1 MTTINVKLHHA
12 VENFLFL
19 NDFDPEENPEYWRG
33 GYELLADMI
42 PDPEPETRRAHL
54 DQLIQDISR
63 KNGRHR
69 EQTNE
74 LVSINNFNGLRVEYT
89 RNDSSVLFSS
99 HHDSDAVKCVA
110 LLDFAAVENL
120 IQQMRELV
128 TDIRAG
134 EKENEYG
141 HFSNGIGSLLF
152 DYSTDTPDDIE
163 FCTSDTSVDDK
174 RNVYLSTA
182 MVLTMCEVLRAI
194 VDGANIDSTLD

>member
-1 MTTINVKLHHA
+1 M
-12 VENFLFL
+12 
-19 NDFDPEENPEYWRG
+19 
-33 GYELLADMI
+33 
-42 PDPEPETRRAHL
+42 
-54 DQLIQDISR
+54 
-63 KNGRHR
+63 
-69 EQTNE
+69 
-74 LVSINNFNGLRVEYT
+74 
-89 RNDSSVLFSS
+89 LFSS
-99 HHDSDAVKCVA
+99 HHDSDAVKRVA

-163 FCTSDTSVDDK
+163 FFTSDASVDDK
-174 RNVYLSTA
+174 RNVYLSSA

-194 VDGANIDSTLD
+194 VDGANIGSTLD